1 MAAFA
6 IFNYQFCPNNEQAH
20 QGVFEGMEYVQMT
33 AREAFDKKQTIFGD
47 LLLKDFKKVKPADYD
62 GTNSVLCF
70 N

>member
-1 MAAFA
+1 
-6 IFNYQFCPNNEQAH
+6 
-20 QGVFEGMEYVQMT
+20 MEYVQMT
-33 AREAFDKKQTIFGD
+33 TKEAFDKKQTIFGD